1 DVDAERLRRA
11 AQALVDRHD
20 ILRAA
25 FAETASGPC
34 QIVLEH
40 AEAAFREVHLDSGAL
55 AQAEARAMAAADA
68 AGGFDL
74 SQPPLIRFTLIR
86 VAEGSWR
93 LLVTNHHVILDGWS
107 MPLLLGELLE
117 YYGSPELI
125 AAAEPAPSYRDYLVW
140 LANQDRAAAESAWAH
155 EFAQVDS
162 PTRVARS
169 GGRPAAASAS
179 EVEAELSAGTYELLR
194 RIASDAAVTVNA
206 AIAAAWALNLRVLT
220 GETEV
225 IFGAA
230 VSGRPPEL
238 SN

>member
-1 DVDAERLRRA
+1 
-11 AQALVDRHD
+11 
-20 ILRAA
+20 
-25 FAETASGPC
+25 
-34 QIVLEH
+34 
-40 AEAAFREVHLDSGAL
+40 
-55 AQAEARAMAAADA
+55 
-68 AGGFDL
+68 
-74 SQPPLIRFTLIR
+74 
-86 VAEGSWR
+86 
-93 LLVTNHHVILDGWS
+93 
-107 MPLLLGELLE
+107 
-117 YYGSPELI
+117 ELI

-169 GGRPAAASAS
+169 GGRPAVASAS

-238 SN
+238 SNVDRALGMFLNTIPLRIRLEPTATLGELLADIQAAHARMMDHHFIGLPDIQRAAGMPELFDTAIAFQSFPVDRPALQRLVDSAGLRVEEISGVDAT